1 MVVVVNDVV
10 RRWGKGAR
18 GTAHCHTCASVSP
31 LLRRNARFCAALVCC
46 TAALEMK
53 RTACATDG
61 STAAGGGAAGAL
73 GGGEAAAVAAAAAGA
88 AGGAAGLMVGASDE
102 APGSEPRS
110 QGLAFGGAGAAGA
123 ANAAGA
129 VGPAAAGGA
138 AGSRD
143 VASSMAVS
151 PTGERLSRRDAD
163 NVRLSILLD
172 PAGSIPVLVCVSP
185 P

>member
-1 MVVVVNDVV
+1 M
-10 RRWGKGAR
+10 
-18 GTAHCHTCASVSP
+18 
-31 LLRRNARFCAALVCC
+31 VCC

-129 VGPAAAGGA
+129 VGAAAAGGA

-143 VASSMAVS
+143 VASSMGVS
-151 PTGERLSRRDAD
+151 PKGEEVIPEGRGQRPTFNPARSRRIYPGP
-163 NVRLSILLD
+163 RLRFAPLRK
-172 PAGSIPVLVCVSP
+172 PTR
-185 P
+185 

>member
-1 MVVVVNDVV
+1 M
-10 RRWGKGAR
+10 
-18 GTAHCHTCASVSP
+18 
-31 LLRRNARFCAALVCC
+31 VCC

-73 GGGEAAAVAAAAAGA
+73 GGGEAAAVAAAAAGT
-88 AGGAAGLMVGASDE
+88 AGAAAGLMVGASDE

-151 PTGERLSRRDAD
+151 PIERRD
-163 NVRLSILLD
+163 VIREGRGQRSGWRKPPRSRSIYPGPRLRVAALTYSI
-172 PAGSIPVLVCVSP
+172 
-185 P
+185 